1 MVHRDV
7 KPANIMYEPVSDQVK
22 VTDFGI
28 ARITDASR
36 TKTGMV
42 LGTPSYMSPEQLSGR
57 KIDGKSDLFSLGVM
71 LYQLSC
77 GQLPFK
83 GDSMAQLMFRIAN
96 EAPPPIQSI
105 RPDVPACLIS
115 VLEVALSKQ
124 PERRFQSGDE
134 MAAALRE
141 CQKTLS

>member
-1 MVHRDV
+1 
-7 KPANIMYEPVSDQVK
+7 K

-28 ARITDASR
+28 ARITDSSR

-42 LGTPSYMSPEQLSGR
+42 LGTPSYMSPEQLSGQ

-77 GQLPFK
+77 GQLPFR
-83 GDSMAQLMFRIAN
+83 GESMAQLMFRIAN
-96 EAPPPIQSI
+96 EAPVPIQTI
-105 RPDVPACLIS
+105 RGDVPACLVS
-115 VLEVALSKQ
+115 VLEVVLSKQ
-124 PERRFQSGDE
+124 PADRFESGDE

-141 CQKTLS
+141 CLKALP